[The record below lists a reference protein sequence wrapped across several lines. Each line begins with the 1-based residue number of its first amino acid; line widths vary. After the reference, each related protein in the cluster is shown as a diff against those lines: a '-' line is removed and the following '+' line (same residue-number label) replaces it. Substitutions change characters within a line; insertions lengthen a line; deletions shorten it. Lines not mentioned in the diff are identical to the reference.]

1 MINNICPSGMKA
13 TENLTN
19 GVLIAIYTAT
29 HWNHPKQL
37 AHLPIP
43 DTVKLQIAAKLQQGV
58 NIQGVLD
65 WIRESEADKLGR
77 QHLVN
82 QQEVHNIHR
91 KLNLKA
97 IEKHKC
103 DPTSVLS
110 WVTELEG
117 QEYKPVLFYKVQG
130 EKKCDLARDDFCLVS
145 SCMH

>member
-1 MINNICPSGMKA
+1 MKVA
-13 TENLTN
+13 ENLAN
-19 GVLIAIYTAT
+19 GVVTVIYTAT

-58 NIQGVLD
+58 SVQAVLD
-65 WIRESEADKLGR
+65 WIRESEGEKLGR

-82 QQEVHNIHR
+82 QQEVHNIRR

-97 IEKHKC
+97 VEKHKC

-117 QEYKPVLFYKVQG
+117 QEYNPVLFYKVQG
-130 EKKCDLARDDFCLVS
+130 EEKDNLCKDDFLLGKL
-145 SCMH
+145 MP